1 MTPFHSFSKI
11 QNALQ
16 NKTITCKEI
25 VQNYL
30 ATIEKKKHLNAF
42 IEVFDT
48 ESLQQ
53 AEIIDEK
60 LSSNAAGRLAG
71 MVISIKDVLCYKG
84 HKLQAGS
91 KILEGFISPYTAT
104 AVQKLLDEDAIIIG
118 RTNCD
123 EFAMGSSSESS
134 IFGAVKNPIHT
145 EYVAGGSSGGSAV
158 AVKADM
164 SLIALGTDTGGSVR
178 QPAAFCGIIG
188 LKPTYSRISR
198 YGLLA
203 YASSFDV
210 IGIFSHTLEDAGLVL
225 EVISGADEYDAT
237 ASQKEK
243 ETYTDF
249 SPITKKRIAYIEE
262 TVNSP
267 DLDTDIKNRTL
278 QTIDFL
284 KIKGHQVEKVHFPYL
299 DYILP
304 IYYILTTAE
313 ASSNLARYDGVK
325 YGYSAK
331 ASDIE
336 HLYKKTRSSG
346 FGYEVQRRI
355 LLGTFVLS
363 SSYHDTYYI
372 QALKARRIVR
382 DATRKILEKY
392 DFILL
397 PTTPTPAFK
406 QGERTSNPIEMY
418 LADLFTVQASVCGIP
433 AISLPLGEHHTGL
446 PFGIQ
451 IMADIFQEKELLS
464 FSQYIME
471 NKSSF

>member
-1 MTPFHSFSKI
+1 MKTFHSFSKI
-11 QNALQ
+11 QDALK

-30 ATIEKKKHLNAF
+30 STIEKKKHLNAF
-42 IEVFDT
+42 IEVFDI

-53 AEIIDEK
+53 AELIDEK
-60 LSSNAAGRLAG
+60 LSHNVAGRLAG
-71 MVISIKDVLCYKG
+71 MVISIKDVLCYEG
-84 HKLQAGS
+84 HRLQAGS

-104 AVQKLLDEDAIIIG
+104 AVQRLLDEDAIIIG

-134 IFGAVKNPIHT
+134 IFGSVKNPIHS

-164 SLIALGTDTGGSVR
+164 SLVALGTDTGGSVR
-178 QPAAFCGIIG
+178 QPASFCGIIG
-188 LKPTYSRISR
+188 LKPTYSRVSR

-210 IGIFSHTLEDAGLVL
+210 IGIFSHTIEDTALVL
-225 EVISGADEYDAT
+225 EIISGSDEYDAT
-237 ASQKEK
+237 CSKKER
-243 ETYTDF
+243 EMYTDL

-262 TVNSP
+262 TIYSSG
-267 DLDTDIKNRTL
+267 LDRDIKNRTM
-278 QTIDFL
+278 QIIDSL
-284 KIKGHQVEKVHFPYL
+284 KIKGYEVEKVHFPYL
-299 DYILP
+299 DYMLP

-325 YGYSAK
+325 YGYSLEEY
-331 ASDIE
+331 SLE

-363 SSYHDTYYI
+363 SSYNDTYYI

-392 DFILL
+392 DFIIL

-406 QGERTSNPIEMY
+406 QGERTNNPVEMY

-451 IMADIFQEKELLS
+451 IMADIFKEKELIS
-464 FSQYIME
+464 FSQQIME